1 MEIKKKF
8 IYENPFGIVVCEMAV
23 SLSRPRCANK
33 SRVFDG
39 L

>member
-1 MEIKKKF
+1 MEIQKIL
-8 IYENPFGIVVCEMAV
+8 IYENTFGIVVCEMAV
-23 SLSRPRCANK
+23 SLSRPRCANT